1 MIAPHF
7 QFSLNGSHGGAVPLL
22 PRCVPDLQICLLAI
36 HQHPLHLEINPWGK
50 KEKKSR
56 FISLS
61 PSECQCLIKRYV
73 CHGTHPVLSEY
84 HL

>member
-36 HQHPLHLEINPWGK
+36 HQHPLHLEINPWEQK
-50 KEKKSR
+50 RKEKQIY
-56 FISLS
+56 ISELKRVPVFNQKICLPWHA
-61 PSECQCLIKRYV
+61 PSV
-73 CHGTHPVLSEY
+73 V
-84 HL
+84 